1 MAATFI
7 RRFAYRVALT
17 AFIAVWII
25 TFAIRTY
32 DVFFRPTCY
41 ESMALIKLEG
51 ATSNQ
56 DLMQR
61 QVEVIRS
68 PAILNP
74 VIEQLDLNKFWVECF
89 GLPFGFQIKTPE
101 LWEMLT
107 NQLNVTVVYS
117 SPLIKIESY
126 SEKAAEAALIANGV
140 AESYRN
146 FMVKNQKQI
155 QVQIVDRAQP
165 ALQPWKQADGA
176 ALVGLAMVIATFYGA
191 FASGAAIL
199 GMIFLR
205 KLLAVKIAGPVA
217 SNFTGAPIKP
227 KY

>member
-1 MAATFI
+1 MAAKFI
-7 RRFAYRVALT
+7 RRFAYRVALA

-32 DVFFRPTCY
+32 RVFFPPTCY
-41 ESMALIKLEG
+41 ESTALIKLEG

-74 VIEQLDLNKFWVECF
+74 VIEQLNLNKFWVECS
-89 GLPFGFQIKTPE
+89 GLPFGFQMKTPE
-101 LWEMLT
+101 LLEILT

-126 SEKAAEAALIANGV
+126 SEKATESALIANGV
-140 AESYRN
+140 AEAYRS
-146 FMVKNQKQI
+146 FIVKNQKQI

-165 ALQPWKQADGA
+165 ALQPWKEADGA

-205 KLLAVKIAGPVA
+205 KLLAVKIASPVA
-217 SNFTGAPIKP
+217 SNLTGAPIKP

>member
-1 MAATFI
+1 MAEHLGRHRSTLYGEVKGNHSVRRWTLLASHGGVKTRLMRSKLKLTFI

-32 DVFFRPTCY
+32 PVFFRPTCY
-41 ESMALIKLEG
+41 KSTALIKLEG
-51 ATSNQ
+51 ATSNL

-61 QVEVIRS
+61 QVEVICS

-101 LWEMLT
+101 LWEILK

-126 SEKAAEAALIANGV
+126 SEKATEAALIANGV
-140 AESYRN
+140 AEAYRN

-165 ALQPWKQADGA
+165 AL
-176 ALVGLAMVIATFYGA
+176 
-191 FASGAAIL
+191 
-199 GMIFLR
+199 
-205 KLLAVKIAGPVA
+205 
-217 SNFTGAPIKP
+217 
-227 KY
+227 

>member
-1 MAATFI
+1 
-7 RRFAYRVALT
+7 V
-17 AFIAVWII
+17 
-25 TFAIRTY
+25 
-32 DVFFRPTCY
+32 PTC
-41 ESMALIKLEG
+41 SAIW
-51 ATSNQ
+51 AAVSWPPQANQ

-101 LWEMLT
+101 LWEMLK

-140 AESYRN
+140 AEAYRN

-176 ALVGLAMVIATFYGA
+176 

-199 GMIFLR
+199 GMIFYENCL
-205 KLLAVKIAGPVA
+205 P
-217 SNFTGAPIKP
+217 
-227 KY
+227 

>member
-1 MAATFI
+1 
-7 RRFAYRVALT
+7 
-17 AFIAVWII
+17 
-25 TFAIRTY
+25 
-32 DVFFRPTCY
+32 
-41 ESMALIKLEG
+41 
-51 ATSNQ
+51 
-56 DLMQR
+56 
-61 QVEVIRS
+61 
-68 PAILNP
+68 
-74 VIEQLDLNKFWVECF
+74 LNKYWVESS

-101 LWEMLT
+101 LWEMLK

-126 SEKAAEAALIANGV
+126 SEKATEAALIANGV
-140 AESYRN
+140 AEAYRD
-146 FMVKNQKQI
+146 FIMKNQKQI

-165 ALQPWKQADGA
+165 ALQPWKEADGA

-217 SNFTGAPIKP
+217 SNFTRAPIKQR
-227 KY
+227 Y